1 MSTEKLPED
10 FLWGGAISANQ
21 SEGAWN
27 VGGKGISTA
36 DVAAAGKHGQKR
48 VYTDGILEDVYYPN
62 HEAIDFYHR
71 YPEDIALFAE
81 MGFKCFRTSIHWTR
95 IFPQGDE
102 REPNEEGLAF
112 YDRLFDECLKYGIE
126 PVVTISHYET
136 PLYLVEKYGSWTSRN
151 MIDFYV
157 RLCEVLFRRYRTKV
171 KYWMTFN
178 EINVI
183 TLNPIIAAGIRIEK
197 AEHPE
202 QLMYQAAHY
211 QMVASARAVRLGRE
225 INPDFK
231 IGMMMLYPLS
241 YAETCSPEDNLEN
254 LHNMDL
260 HYYFSDIQV
269 RGYYSPKAIKFLE
282 RRQIS
287 LDITPQDK
295 QDLLQGTVDYIGISY
310 YMSLVTSANP
320 DRKIRVKGN
329 MLDGIANPY
338 LEKSAWDWQIDG
350 LGLRI
355 ALNYLY
361 DRYQL
366 PIFVV
371 ENGLGAVDEKRE
383 GEMVQ
388 DDYRIDYLRKHI
400 AHMID
405 AVVLDGVDVMGY
417 TVWGCIDLVSAST
430 GEMKKRY
437 GLIYVDRDD
446 QGQGT
451 LNRERKKSFYWYKN
465 VIASNGAMLD
475 EPQEEQTEEG

>member
-1 MSTEKLPED
+1 MSTRKLLDD
-10 FLWGGAISANQ
+10 FLWGGAVSANQ
-21 SEGAWN
+21 CEGAWN
-27 VGGKGISTA
+27 IGGKGISTA
-36 DVAAAGKHGQKR
+36 DVAAAGKHGQSR
-48 VYTDGILEDVYYPN
+48 LYTEGILENTYYPN
-62 HEAIDFYHR
+62 HQAIDFYHR
-71 YPEDIALFAE
+71 YQEDIALFAE

-95 IFPQGDE
+95 IFPKGDE
-102 REPNEEGLAF
+102 TEPNEEGLAF
-112 YDRLFDECLKYGIE
+112 YDRVFDECLKYGIE

-136 PLYLVEKYGSWTSRN
+136 PLYLVKEYGSWTNRK

-157 RLCEVLFRRYRTKV
+157 KLCDTLFRRYRTKV

-183 TLNPIIAAGIRIEK
+183 TLNPLIAAGIRIEQYDR
-197 AEHPE
+197 PE
-202 QLMYQAAHY
+202 QAVYQAAHY
-211 QMVASARAVRLGRE
+211 QLVASAKAVELGHR

-254 LHNMDL
+254 MHNMDL
-260 HYYFSDIQV
+260 HYYFSDVQV
-269 RGYYSPKAIKFLE
+269 RGYYSPKAYKFLE

-287 LDITPQDK
+287 LDITPEDK
-295 QDLLQGTVDYIGISY
+295 RDLLAGNVDYIGISY
-310 YMSLVTSANP
+310 YMSLVTSAKP
-320 DRKIRVKGN
+320 ERKIQVKGN

-355 ALNYLY
+355 ALNNLY

-371 ENGLGAVDEKRE
+371 ENGLGAVDDKQE
-383 GEMVQ
+383 GEMIR
-388 DDYRIDYLRKHI
+388 DDYRIDYLKTHI
-400 AHMID
+400 AHMKD
-405 AVVLDGVDVMGY
+405 AVLLDGVDVMGY

-446 QGQGT
+446 QGNGT

-465 VIASNGAMLD
+465 VILSNGEMLD
-475 EPQEEQTEEG
+475 ESRE